1 MLLERQQ
8 AMPDVPSRRV
18 AAFVEALHER
28 FPPDSEGFGDY
39 DGFVDEHTGP
49 TTNFGLF
56 TRGHHFEAAY
66 QHAVVQARRLGLNL
80 YDPQSGEH
88 HLADGRRLPEGEAPF
103 DSFSADVAWHGSDWK
118 AAVAALR
125 EAAGKGDRCA
135 LHDLGRCFFE
145 GHGVPRQV
153 MLAGVLMQLAAASDS
168 VRRRQRLETLKAWPA
183 DLRVRQS
190 ALRERLAAAAAL
202 LPEIDAEVESSR
214 TRRQNAPIRWVPA
227 TLSEYDWWWL
237 REVAEDGDRNAAYC
251 LAYCLGPSAQ
261 AGGRPPWP
269 STPNGFQ
276 RYLLLGAERR
286 DHLSMRR
293 VAAGFLSGEL
303 GWPLDVPQGLLW
315 MRRAL
320 AFGTGTDLQA
330 PIERLA
336 RRMADG
342 WDPAK
347 NRAQAEQAMH
357 EAMRTLGPSRLALF
371 RTACELDLPDAWRR
385 LGTAYQRGDL
395 GLPKETIVGA
405 ALHLHAQK
413 ELTQSA
419 SELSS
424 ERPAALG
431 DLGDMSYD
439 EVEDALRL
447 CHQLIG
453 DPAPWETIERFQH
466 LLDNSTVMQ
475 ISSAVGQRTRVEEL
489 DGRRRPRP
497 AKVEVGR
504 MAEDFRTAGGA
515 MVSSESRES
524 RESRDSRDS
533 RESSESSR
541 LSRSSE
547 SLEPPRD
554 HRWHVGHLM
563 LVLGAAGPLVLIAA
577 GVHGAGFRRGL
588 ILSALLAIAGAWR
601 CGRQFE
607 WSVGKRLLVGIVAA
621 VPGVGLLPAASVL
634 LAQMRRVGE
643 AGDSGST
650 L

>member
-1 MLLERQQ
+1 
-8 AMPDVPSRRV
+8 
-18 AAFVEALHER
+18 
-28 FPPDSEGFGDY
+28 
-39 DGFVDEHTGP
+39 VDEHTGP
-49 TTNFGLF
+49 TTNFGLL
-56 TRGHHFEAAY
+56 TRGHHFEATY

-118 AAVAALR
+118 AAVATLR
-125 EAAGKGDRCA
+125 EAAGNGDRCA

-153 MLAGVLMQLAAASDS
+153 MLAGVLMQLAAAPDT

-190 ALRERLAAAAAL
+190 ALRERLAAAPAL
-202 LPEIDAEVESSR
+202 LPEIDAEVESSKN
-214 TRRQNAPIRWVPA
+214 RRQNAPIRWVPA

-251 LAYCLGPSAQ
+251 LAYCLGPVAE

-269 STPNGFQ
+269 STPDGFQ

-320 AFGTGTDLQA
+320 AFGTGSDLQA
-330 PIERLA
+330 PVERLA

-347 NRAQAEQAMH
+347 NRVQAEQAMH

-395 GLPKETIVGA
+395 GLAQDAIVGA

-431 DLGDMSYD
+431 GLGDMSYD

-453 DPAPWETIERFQH
+453 DPTPWQTIERFQH
-466 LLDNSTVMQ
+466 MLDNSTVMR

-489 DGRRRPRP
+489 DGRRRPLP
-497 AKVEVGR
+497 AKVETG
-504 MAEDFRTAGGA
+504 RTAEESRASGDSTA
-515 MVSSESRES
+515 SNESRES
-524 RESRDSRDS
+524 RESHEPRA
-533 RESSESSR
+533 SSR
-541 LSRSSE
+541 LSQTDE
-547 SLEPPRD
+547 SFEPPRD

-577 GVHGAGFRRGL
+577 GVHGVGFRRGL

-607 WSVGKRLLVGIVAA
+607 WSVGKRLMVGIVAA

-634 LAQMRRVGE
+634 LAQVRRVGE